1 MTLHFRV
8 FLQPIISAQFISE
21 SASLDTRSE
30 ALLTAFN
37 KAKKIFAP
45 LRARTRARVRVA
57 PPVSSLSHA
66 AVVLSVDALCLLYLL
81 DTAFFLTS
89 PL

>member
-21 SASLDTRSE
+21 SASLGTRSE

-45 LRARTRARVRVA
+45 LRARARVRVA